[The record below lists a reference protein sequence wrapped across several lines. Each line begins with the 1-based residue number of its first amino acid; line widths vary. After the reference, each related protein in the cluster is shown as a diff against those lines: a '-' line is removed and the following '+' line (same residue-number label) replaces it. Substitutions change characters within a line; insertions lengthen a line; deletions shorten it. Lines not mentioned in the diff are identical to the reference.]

1 MAWSENGVTPN
12 LMLHHDFPI
21 EGYHFN
27 PLVVLDAQFAAT
39 SSFRLGCLSQP
50 LQRLGA
56 SARLGLASEDFQSL
70 GASQVS
76 GWEQVQHPPWFQGCA
91 DGTYF

>member
-1 MAWSENGVTPN
+1 MI
-12 LMLHHDFPI
+12 FPI

-27 PLVVLDAQFAAT
+27 PLVVLDAQFDAT

-56 SARLGLASEDFQSL
+56 SARLGLATEDFQSL

-91 DGTYF
+91 DGTHF